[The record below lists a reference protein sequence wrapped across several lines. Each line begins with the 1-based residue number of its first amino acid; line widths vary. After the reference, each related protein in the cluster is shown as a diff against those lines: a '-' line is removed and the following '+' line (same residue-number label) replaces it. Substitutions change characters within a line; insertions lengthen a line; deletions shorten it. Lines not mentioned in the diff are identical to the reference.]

1 MDNTTEAAEVF
12 QAKVEVQ
19 QIIEA
24 TGTYVRGQKVE
35 VRVEMGQERKRW
47 LTTYFNH
54 VRAIEEA
61 TGMSSAKSNGD
72 IHLELRDFSVYLKEW
87 PEEAI
92 GKLSKDRE
100 QFEFN
105 AEVLKDLKV
114 SEADI
119 RQQMKADK

>member
-12 QAKVEVQ
+12 QAKAEVQ

-24 TGTYVRGQKVE
+24 TSTTVRGQKVE
-35 VRVEMGQERKRW
+35 VRVEMGQERKKW
-47 LTTYFNH
+47 LTTYSNH

-61 TGMSSAKSNGD
+61 TGMSSAKGKGELY
-72 IHLELRDFSVYLKEW
+72 LELRDFSVYHKEW
-87 PEEAI
+87 PGDVI

-105 AEVLKDLKV
+105 EEMLKYLKV
-114 SEADI
+114 SEGDI
-119 RQQMKADK
+119 RQHMKVIK

>member
-12 QAKVEVQ
+12 QAKAEVQ

-24 TGTYVRGQKVE
+24 SSTTVRGQKVE
-35 VRVEMGQERKRW
+35 VRVDMGQERKKW

-61 TGMSSAKSNGD
+61 TGLSSAKGKGELY
-72 IHLELRDFSVYLKEW
+72 LELRDFSVYHVDW
-87 PEEAI
+87 PNDVI

-100 QFEFN
+100 RFEFN
-105 AEVLKDLKV
+105 EEMLMFLKV
-114 SEADI
+114 TEGDI
-119 RQQMKADK
+119 RQHMKVIK